1 MQLQADRI
9 DLAATPLPAAQ
20 REYFMVS
27 LNVRSGTVRPRTV
40 RPRTVEV
47 LLTEHD
53 ARTLCGLR
61 RGQRFDVE
69 FTVQPTDQRHGFLA
83 IDQVRFDT
91 DRTQLLPMYTV
102 SQVHKITK
110 FSA

>member
-1 MQLQADRI
+1 MQLRADRI

-40 RPRTVEV
+40 EV

-53 ARTLCGLR
+53 ARTLWGLR

>member
-40 RPRTVEV
+40 EV

-53 ARTLCGLR
+53 ARTLWGLR

-69 FTVQPTDQRHGFLA
+69 FTVQPTDRRHGFLA

>member
-40 RPRTVEV
+40 EV

-53 ARTLCGLR
+53 ARTLWGLR

-91 DRTQLLPMYTV
+91 DRTQMLPMYTV

>member
-27 LNVRSGTVRPRTV
+27 INVRSGTVRPRTI
-40 RPRTVEV
+40 EV

-53 ARTLCGLR
+53 ARTLWGLR

-69 FTVQPTDQRHGFLA
+69 FTVEATDRRHGFLA

>member
-40 RPRTVEV
+40 EV

-53 ARTLCGLR
+53 ARTLWGLR

-83 IDQVRFDT
+83 IGQVRFDT

>member
-40 RPRTVEV
+40 EV

-53 ARTLCGLR
+53 ARTLWGLR

>member
-40 RPRTVEV
+40 EV

-53 ARTLCGLR
+53 ARTLWGLR

-69 FTVQPTDQRHGFLA
+69 FTVQPTDQRHRFLA

>member
-27 LNVRSGTVRPRTV
+27 LNVRSGTD

-53 ARTLCGLR
+53 ARTLWGLR

-69 FTVQPTDQRHGFLA
+69 FTVQPTDQRHGFLS

>member
-27 LNVRSGTVRPRTV
+27 LNMRSGTV

-53 ARTLCGLR
+53 ARTLWGLR

>member
-27 LNVRSGTVRPRTV
+27 INVRSGTVRPRTID
-40 RPRTVEV
+40 V

-53 ARTLCGLR
+53 ARTLWGLR

>member
-27 LNVRSGTVRPRTV
+27 INVRSGTV

-53 ARTLCGLR
+53 ARTLWGLR

>member
-40 RPRTVEV
+40 EV
-47 LLTEHD
+47 LLTGHD
-53 ARTLCGLR
+53 ARTLWGLR

-69 FTVQPTDQRHGFLA
+69 FTVLPTDQRHGFLA

>member
-27 LNVRSGTVRPRTV
+27 LNVRSGTVRPRTID
-40 RPRTVEV
+40 V

-53 ARTLCGLR
+53 ARTLWGLR

>member
-27 LNVRSGTVRPRTV
+27 LNVRSGTVRH
-40 RPRTVEV
+40 RTVEV

-53 ARTLCGLR
+53 ARTLWGLR